1 MRAASDSK
9 RLSYWCTG
17 GTIVSHGQ
25 ALGRTDGTAIARAHD
40 LIGFYSRTGLECA
53 RAGDPEGARYC
64 ATLAEELIYAV
75 KGAEKWRRAGTTY
88 ARAA

>member
-1 MRAASDSK
+1 MQAASPSN
-9 RLSYWCTG
+9 RLSYWCAG

-25 ALGRTDGTAIARAHD
+25 PLGRTDGTALARAHD

-53 RAGDPEGARYC
+53 EAGDPSGARYC

-75 KGAEKWRRAGTTY
+75 KSAEQWRRASGPY